1 MVVVVGG
8 SVVVVVLV
16 VLVDV
21 LVVDVVV
28 LVVDVLVVV
37 VLVVV
42 VAGRVVGV
50 TRGGEVGG
58 GGGTAVVEVVGGTVV
73 VEVVVVVVVVLGGP
87 VVVVAEGGVGTVK
100 VAMASPQRPL
110 ASTVYLPGPTPDGT
124 VALPVSSL
132 PPGGTVPLP
141 MGSRRLVQRMEM
153 AHASFAPWLAKS
165 VPVTA
170 KESPGCPLE
179 GDRRI
184 EGAVCA
190 GAGLDMRVV
199 AAATTSVANSNPRP
213 RRTHIG

>member
-1 MVVVVGG
+1 M
-8 SVVVVVLV
+8 VVVLV

-21 LVVDVVV
+21 VVDVVV

-37 VLVVV
+37 VVLVVLV

-58 GGGTAVVEVVGGTVV
+58 GGGCVGGGTAVVEVVGGRVV
-73 VEVVVVVVVVLGGP
+73 VEVVVVVVVILGGA

-100 VAMASPQRPL
+100 VAVASPQRPL
-110 ASTVYLPGPTPDGT
+110 ATTVYLPGSTPDGT

-141 MGSRRLVQRMEM
+141 MGSRRLAQRMEI

-199 AAATTSVANSNPRP
+199 AAATASVANSNPRP
-213 RRTHIG
+213 LRMHIG